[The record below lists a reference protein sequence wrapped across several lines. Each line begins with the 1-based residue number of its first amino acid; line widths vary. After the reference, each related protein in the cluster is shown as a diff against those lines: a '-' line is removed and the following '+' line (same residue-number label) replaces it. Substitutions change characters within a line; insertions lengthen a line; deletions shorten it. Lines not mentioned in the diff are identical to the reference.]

1 MPTPLNILIA
11 EDSPDDAELMI
22 AQLRQHGYAP
32 RWTRVQTEKEFLAEL
47 AKRPDLVLS
56 DYAMPQFSGLRAAH
70 LTSASGLNVPFIL
83 VSGTVGEDAAVE
95 AMRLGAT
102 DYLLKDRIARLGSA
116 VERALEQKKFRDER
130 KHTEEELRWKTAL
143 LEAQLEA
150 SIDGILVVHS
160 GHKKV
165 LQNRR
170 MNELWKIP
178 QHIIEDKD
186 DAAQVVFC
194 TNRTKDPKAFTD
206 KVAYLYA
213 HPDETSRDEIELVD
227 GTILDRYSAPVRDTT
242 GKLYGRIWSFRDITE
257 NRKLEA
263 QFRQAQKMEAVG
275 QLAGGV
281 AHDFNNILAVIQMH
295 AHLLKEEESLAV
307 IRLDYAPEIEK
318 AAIRATNLT
327 RQLLLFSRRQA
338 MQFKHHDLNEIVA
351 NINKMLGRILG
362 EDVVMEYKYNAA
374 PLYIHADSGMLDQV
388 LLNLAVNARDAMP
401 DGGRLIIQTSA
412 VELDAAA
419 AAQLPQARPG
429 AFACLSVSDNGCG
442 IPPEIMSRIFEPFFT
457 TKGVGKGTGLGLAT
471 VFGIVQQHHG
481 WINIYSEVNQ
491 GTTFRVFLPR
501 EIKPSLDPAVRP
513 TPAPAAGGSETIL
526 LAEDDTALRTAVRK
540 ALTRFGYRVL
550 EADSGVKAL
559 EIWRQ
564 NRNEIKLLIT
574 DMVMPD
580 GMNGKEL
587 ARRLLLENPRLKII
601 YTTGYSTDF
610 ADDDFHLQADIHFLA
625 KPFDVTK
632 LVQTVADVLAQWNKT

>member
-1 MPTPLNILIA
+1 MPTPLNVLIA
-11 EDSPDDAELMI
+11 EDSPDDAELMV
-22 AQLRQHGYAP
+22 AQLRHHGYAP
-32 RWTRVQTEKEFLAEL
+32 QWKRVQTEADFLAEL

-56 DYAMPQFSGLRAAH
+56 DYAMPQFSGLRAAQ
-70 LTSASGLNVPFIL
+70 LTTASGLNVPFIL

-102 DYLLKDRIARLGSA
+102 DYLLKDRIGRLGSA
-116 VERALEQKKFRDER
+116 VERALEQKKLREER
-130 KHTEEELRWKTAL
+130 RLTEEELRWKSAL

-150 SIDGILVVHS
+150 SIDGILVVHN
-160 GHKKV
+160 GHKKM

-170 MNELWKIP
+170 MKELWKIP
-178 QHIIEDKD
+178 QDIIEDKD
-186 DAAQVVFC
+186 DAAQLVHC
-194 TNRTKDPKAFTD
+194 TNQTKDPKTFVE

-213 HPDETSRDEIELVD
+213 HPEETSQDEIELMD
-227 GTILDRYSAPVRDTT
+227 GTILDRYSAPVRDNA
-242 GKLYGRIWSFRDITE
+242 GRIYGRIWSFRDITE

-295 AHLLKEEESLAV
+295 AHLLKDEESLAV
-307 IRLDYAPEIEK
+307 IRMDYAPEIEK

-338 MQFKHHDLNEIVA
+338 MQFKNHDLNEIVA
-351 NINKMLGRILG
+351 NMNKMLGRILG
-362 EDVVMEYKYNAA
+362 EDVVMEFNYAA
-374 PLYIHADSGMLDQV
+374 EPLYIHADSGMLDQV
-388 LLNLAVNARDAMP
+388 LLNLSVNARDAMP
-401 DGGRLIIQTSA
+401 DGGRLVIQTSA
-412 VELDAAA
+412 VELDETA
-419 AAQLPQARPG
+419 AAQLAQARSG

-457 TKGVGKGTGLGLAT
+457 TKSVGKGTGLGLAT
-471 VFGIVQQHHG
+471 VFGIVQQHRG
-481 WINIYSEVNQ
+481 WINIHSEVNH

-501 EIKPSLDPAVRP
+501 EIKPSPDAAVRQ
-513 TPAPAAGGSETIL
+513 TPVPAAGRNQTIL
-526 LAEDDTALRTAVRK
+526 LAEDDASLRTAVRK

-564 NRNEIKLLIT
+564 NRQEIRLLIT

-587 ARRLLLENPRLKII
+587 ARRLLLENPQLKII

-610 ADDDFHLQADIHFLA
+610 ADDNFHLQADIHFLA

-632 LVQTVADVLAQWNKT
+632 LAQTVADVLSPRSKA